1 MNRDLDDEGIFREEW
16 FWIKWIML
24 GNVLVV
30 EDPSTQS
37 RVLVVNKGNKRQK
50 EMYVIKEES
59 LINTQSS
66 VPANYHS
73 R

>member
-1 MNRDLDDEGIFREEW
+1 
-16 FWIKWIML
+16 ML
-24 GNVLVV
+24 GNVIVV

-37 RVLVVNKGNKRQK
+37 RVLVINKGNKRQK